1 MGEVNVRLAPEKQ
14 NRLLQDRD
22 HKIEGVLQGGP
33 KRSKQSNLAA
43 FTVEG
48 GLDAKFL
55 YFAIKIAYC
64 LSNIAMQIGY
74 LPHLKNKSQT
84 PLRHTTF
91 IFRYI

>member
-1 MGEVNVRLAPEKQ
+1 M
-14 NRLLQDRD
+14 
-22 HKIEGVLQGGP
+22 IEIFGIQGGSE
-33 KRSKQSNLAA
+33 RSRQSNLAV

-84 PLRHTTF
+84 PLRHTAFF
-91 IFRYI
+91 ILIYLRA